1 MYLIFLGHILHWITW
16 WMLVYADEIFF
27 DTLCCSFP
35 RIETTVSYKNQLMH
49 TCIIH
54 VTLLALCYS
63 NMFWPSKDHL
73 QRVQLIHFHRQINK
87 ITYLNALICISHS
100 ILQTQYLTFLNGN
113 SYSTNL
119 YDSSGIHSLTCA
131 SCHLNC
137 VGQTGQSLKHSYFE
151 YV

>member
-1 MYLIFLGHILHWITW
+1 MYLIFLGHSLHWITW
-16 WMLVYADEIFF
+16 WMFVYTDEIFF
-27 DTLCCSFP
+27 DTSCCSFP
-35 RIETTVSYKNQLMH
+35 RIESTVSYKNQLMH

-63 NMFWPSKDHL
+63 SMFWPSKGRI
-73 QRVQLIHFHRQINK
+73 QRVQLMHFHRQINK
-87 ITYLNALICISHS
+87 ITYLNALICVSHS
-100 ILQTQYLTFLNGN
+100 ILTRN

-131 SCHLNC
+131 LCHLNC